1 MSSFDYTD
9 NFSDFSDLIN
19 RAEVLTEAR
28 KYGEYHQS
36 LGGVR
41 KKIAAAGLNSPTL
54 HYFLY

>member
-1 MSSFDYTD
+1 MSSFNYTD
-9 NFSDFSDLIN
+9 DFSGFNDLIN
-19 RAEVLTEAR
+19 RADFLTEAR